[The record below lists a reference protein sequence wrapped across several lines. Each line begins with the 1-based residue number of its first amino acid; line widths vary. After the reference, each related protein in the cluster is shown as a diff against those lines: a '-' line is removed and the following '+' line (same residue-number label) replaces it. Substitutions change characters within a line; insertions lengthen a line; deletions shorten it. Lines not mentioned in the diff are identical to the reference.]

1 MDDPTFGVLHD
12 FRQPLPHHAAMSR
25 YYAESLD
32 EVAAADQLGFDAVWM
47 SEHHLT
53 ADGLLPSPLVM
64 AAAIAARTTQ
74 LRIGTNILVLP
85 LHHPLR
91 VAEDAAVADLVSA
104 GRLVL
109 GVGQGYAEEEFA
121 AFGADRRHRGTL
133 LEEGITLLRRA
144 WSAEP
149 INLHGEHWSYSQL
162 SVTPKPERPIPIYVG
177 GVTAAG
183 LRRAARLGDAVIIY
197 CAKPDELR
205 ARRALLD
212 QVAPGTP
219 LTCTSI
225 LHVADDPEQAW
236 AEVAPGIAYLEG
248 QIATYGGRG
257 DLPEPQRGDYLVG
270 TPEQVTEQLVALHR
284 DVQFDHFAHWT
295 RLPGLSHHR
304 ALESLQLLATEVVP
318 AVTEQLS
325 PGGGLDLGLG

>member
-1 MDDPTFGVLHD
+1 MTTPTFGILHD
-12 FRQPLPHHAAMSR
+12 FRQPLPHLAPASR

-53 ADGLLPSPLVM
+53 DDGLLPSPLVM
-64 AAAIAARTTQ
+64 AAAIAARTSRI
-74 LRIGTNILVLP
+74 RIGTNILVLP

-91 VAEDAAVADLVSA
+91 VAEDAAVADLISG

-109 GVGQGYAEEEFA
+109 GVGQGYAEDEFA

-133 LEEGITLLRRA
+133 LEEGVTLLRQA
-144 WSAEP
+144 WSPEP
-149 INLHGEHWSYSQL
+149 IDFHGNHWSYSQL
-162 SVTPKPERPIPIYVG
+162 RITPQPERPIPIYVA
-177 GVTAAG
+177 GVTPAG

-197 CAKPDELR
+197 CAKPADLR

-212 QVAPGTP
+212 QVAVGQP

-225 LHVADDPEQAW
+225 LHVADDADQAW
-236 AEVAPGIAYLEG
+236 AEAAPGIAYLEG

-257 DLPEPQRGDYLVG
+257 DLPAPQRGDYLIG
-270 TPEQVTEQLVALHR
+270 TPHEVTEQLIALHH
-284 DVQFDHFAHWT
+284 DIQFDHFAHWA
-295 RLPGLSHHR
+295 RLPGLSHNR
-304 ALESLQLLATEVVP
+304 ALESLQLFATEVIP
-318 AVTEQLS
+318 TVTSQLS
-325 PGGGLDLGLG
+325 TARRDSPS